1 MLHNQTTTGQVA
13 KQATEY
19 IVNKIKNN
27 WRNIVWVTLILPTT
41 LYGFHRLTGLP
52 FLYNPQGNLD
62 PRTVTFSGGFSAIVF
77 FGILFR
83 REKKLSLFHTILVWV
98 LLGLFAYTILSAMWS
113 SGGWPD
119 RLFSGWHT
127 IEGDRLDQ
135 VKTTLTTIG
144 GIGGVGYLVIK
155 YRERSASERGEA
167 DEKLLSAVQQLGD
180 SSAQVRIAG
189 VYALADVADTYEGPY
204 HQRVVDILCGYLKTN
219 RIQRNESGNALHETT
234 DKDDE
239 IKTIPFNKDQAI
251 ESTILQ
257 VLAEHL
263 RTTRLKNVN
272 TRKNPP
278 IDLSIEVACGPGV
291 WSSCKLDLRGA
302 TLTEPVN
309 LSDCYIRSLNMQNV
323 TLYNRLSLSNSHIV
337 GRANFDSANFK
348 QEANFEG
355 THFELPASFDSVTFE
370 KDARFNKSVF
380 SYMSSFESTEFA
392 ESAWFENANFDIIG
406 FIKTRFYGDA
416 HFKGI
421 HSSVPM
427 FYDSEFHQLADFS
440 TKSLKDNTP
449 KDYNPDWLQHGDLY
463 RNHLREEY
471 KDIPDKANEVRFIFD
486 GAMFNSKLKNT
497 NTVTFPDYD
506 ESLFINGFPPKE
518 VILPLGASWTSFDHN
533 EKSKSDT
540 VSHGGDFS

>member
-1 MLHNQTTTGQVA
+1 MNKKNQEKKILTRITKGYYGKAAFAATATFIISLCGLCYLLGITIRIN
-13 KQATEY
+13 TEY
-19 IVNKIKNN
+19 NYDF
-27 WRNIVWVTLILPTT
+27 RALVTSVGLSITSFIT
-41 LYGFHRLTGLP
+41 VLY
-52 FLYNPQGNLD
+52 LD
-62 PRTVTFSGGFSAIVF
+62 K
-77 FGILFR
+77 
-83 REKKLSLFHTILVWV
+83 KKLHLFPAIALWV
-98 LLGLFAYTILSAMWS
+98 LLGLLSYTLLSAIW
-113 SGGWPD
+113 GTGEWPN
-119 RLFSGWHT
+119 RLFSGWHRL
-127 IEGDRLDQ
+127 EGNRLEQ
-135 VKTTLTTIG
+135 VKTILTTIG

-167 DEKLLSAVQQLGD
+167 DEKLLHAVQQLGD

-189 VYALADVADTYEGPY
+189 VYTLADVADTYEGPY

-355 THFELPASFDSVTFE
+355 THFEFPASFDSVTFE

>member
-1 MLHNQTTTGQVA
+1 MNKKNQEKKILTRITKGYYGKAAFAATATFIISLCGLCYLLGITIRIN
-13 KQATEY
+13 TEY
-19 IVNKIKNN
+19 NYDF
-27 WRNIVWVTLILPTT
+27 RALVTSVGLSITSFIT
-41 LYGFHRLTGLP
+41 VLY
-52 FLYNPQGNLD
+52 LD
-62 PRTVTFSGGFSAIVF
+62 K
-77 FGILFR
+77 
-83 REKKLSLFHTILVWV
+83 KKLHLFPAIALWV
-98 LLGLFAYTILSAMWS
+98 LLGLLSYTLLSAIW
-113 SGGWPD
+113 GTGEWPN
-119 RLFSGWHT
+119 RLFSGWHRL
-127 IEGDRLDQ
+127 EGNRLEQ
-135 VKTTLTTIG
+135 VKTILTTIG

-167 DEKLLSAVQQLGD
+167 DEKLLHAVQQLGD

-355 THFELPASFDSVTFE
+355 THFEFPASFDSVTFE